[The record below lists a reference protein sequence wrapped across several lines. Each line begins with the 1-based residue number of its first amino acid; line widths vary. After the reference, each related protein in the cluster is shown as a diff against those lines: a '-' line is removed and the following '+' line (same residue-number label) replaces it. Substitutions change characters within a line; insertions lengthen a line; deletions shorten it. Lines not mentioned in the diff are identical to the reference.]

1 MNLTASSFL
10 VLALLVGSLSQD
22 HVDQAEPE
30 DSEYPS
36 VLSIDEAVAV
46 ALENAFVIRIAESR
60 VDQARYRERA
70 ASGQL
75 GPRITF
81 DANYT
86 RFEVEGGVSG
96 GATGGGTGGATGGGT
111 GGATGGGQGG
121 FFAGSGDSKTVQ
133 ISLVQPIDISGTTR
147 ASVRAAEF
155 ATLAQEAGL
164 GVDVN
169 DLKRDVRS
177 RYFLVLQA
185 QADVA
190 IQAALIEES
199 KQRLEN
205 ARSRFEAGDIPRFDV
220 LRLESDLLRSEQQL
234 VDAYFRYVLAKQGLN
249 VLLGWP
255 VETEYE
261 VVGVGEL
268 PGVEESAID
277 LYLVALRNR
286 PEVEQLG
293 FQIESLGQVASA
305 EEAGRKPT
313 LAISASHQRNID
325 PGFGQARSTS
335 LGGLQLSVPIFDS
348 GITRNRVLAAREDE
362 EQAKILFEQVL
373 LGISLE
379 VRQALTQLMNAAQAL
394 QVAVQAEEVA
404 REALRI
410 ARLRFDE
417 GEGILLEVTSAQA
430 ELVAAQGSLVRAQ
443 SAYLTGYAELQRAV
457 GRDDLGRGEERGEQE
472 IQDED
477 SSGS

>member
-1 MNLTASSFL
+1 MNLTASSL
-10 VLALLVGSLSQD
+10 VLLSLAAGFTFQD
-22 HVDQAEPE
+22 SIEQEVAEEP
-30 DSEYPS
+30 DYPS
-36 VLSIDEAVAV
+36 VLTIDDAVAE

-60 VDQARYRERA
+60 VNQARYRERA

-86 RFEVEGGVSG
+86 RFEVENGVSG
-96 GATGGGTGGATGGGT
+96 GATGGGTGGTTSGGT
-111 GGATGGGQGG
+111 GGATGGMGG

-133 ISLVQPIDISGTTR
+133 ISLIQPLDISGTTR

-164 GVDVN
+164 GVDAN
-169 DLKRDVRS
+169 DLKRDVRAQ
-177 RYFLVLQA
+177 YFVVLQA

-190 IQAALIEES
+190 IQSALIEES

-205 ARSRFEAGDIPRFDV
+205 ARQRFEAGDIPRFDV

-234 VDAYFRYVLAKQGLN
+234 VDAYFRYVVAKQALN

-261 VVGVGEL
+261 VVAVSEL
-268 PGVEESAID
+268 PGVSESAFD
-277 LYLVALRNR
+277 LYLIALENR

-305 EEAGRKPT
+305 EEAGRKPS
-313 LAISASHQRNID
+313 LSISASHQRNID
-325 PGFGQARSTS
+325 PGFGQSRSTT
-335 LGGLQLSVPIFDS
+335 LGGLQLSVPVFDS

-394 QVAVQAEEVA
+394 QVAIQAEEVA

-457 GRDDLGRGEERGEQE
+457 GRDDLGRGEDEGGQEQ
-472 IQDED
+472 QDED
-477 SSGS
+477 GNGS